1 MSRKVKLWCTK
12 RRIWTSLVTKLLT
25 HLQLKVWIVPLTL
38 HTLVHYS
45 FVTFLLLTFPPH
57 TQCSWGR
64 PALMSFY
71 WGIRDR
77 DQVAAKYCCY
87 HTEVVSFRK
96 SKISTSDIL
105 HHHKDS
111 ISLTSCPSSVWVGS
125 WDSKY
130 ESTSIQN
137 RQEYDRTDKTFGK
150 LRTDFKQNLDIFRVL
165 NFWSRHRNYIV
176 LNI

>member
-1 MSRKVKLWCTK
+1 MMHEKKNMNVTGHKVVDSSPVEGVNCSPDLAYF
-12 RRIWTSLVTKLLT
+12 S
-25 HLQLKVWIVPLTL
+25 P
-38 HTLVHYS
+38 
-45 FVTFLLLTFPPH
+45 LLLRHFLAANIPSPH
-57 TQCSWGR
+57 PVQLGGR

-137 RQEYDRTDKTFGK
+137 RQEYDRTDKMFGK